1 MTRCLESKQTA
12 GCYLLNHLHI
22 CVCQEMQDSIQSF
35 CFLSHVYQERS
46 EWINATKQQI
56 INLIPV

>member
-1 MTRCLESKQTA
+1 
-12 GCYLLNHLHI
+12 
-22 CVCQEMQDSIQSF
+22 MQDSIQSF

-56 INLIPV
+56 KNLIPV